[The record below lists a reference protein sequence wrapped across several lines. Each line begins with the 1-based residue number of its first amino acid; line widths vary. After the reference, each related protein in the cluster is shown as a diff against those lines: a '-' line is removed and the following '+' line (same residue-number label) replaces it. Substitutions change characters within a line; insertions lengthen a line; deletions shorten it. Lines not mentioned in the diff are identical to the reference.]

1 MVDEHMDHRNRLPLT
16 LEADVIVVGAG
27 PSGVS
32 AALTA
37 AQAGAQVLLV
47 DEHSKPG
54 GTLDHAGLH
63 TICGLYLPDRS
74 KAIHVSDRARMWA
87 QAIGNEPQRI
97 GRVHVLPINPGQ
109 FSQTVLKMLA
119 ARPTI
124 RTTFNTRLQPGD
136 HLAFRS
142 LIDATGQAHI
152 LNMAGLPTIPTE
164 PTCPG
169 VGFCIGGIDNREP
182 WSSLQILRQLTLSGR
197 KFLPS
202 FLPWTKKADEVRGVI
217 NLPPDFH
224 AEEPARLA
232 EYANECLRIMLD
244 DLRKTFAAFKS
255 ARLEW
260 SGIKVGL
267 RSGRVLAGFLRLD
280 EEMLRKEDNTGH
292 PNIRGFWPVEWW
304 RDLRGPRF
312 IYPHPSGYAIP
323 DECLRASHSPS
334 IYTAGMSLSSS
345 SLGQAAARVAGV
357 CIETGHRA
365 GELATQDARQQIS
378 NRLVLKRAI
387 ST

>member
-1 MVDEHMDHRNRLPLT
+1 MHPRNRQPLT
-16 LEADVIVVGAG
+16 FESDVIVVGAG

-47 DEHSKPG
+47 DEHAKPG
-54 GTLDHAGLH
+54 GILDHAGLH

-74 KAIHVSDRARMWA
+74 KATHVSDRARMWA
-87 QAIGNEPQRI
+87 QAIGNNPVRI

-109 FSQTVLKMLA
+109 FSETASKMLA
-119 ARPTI
+119 AQPAI
-124 RTTFNTRLQPGD
+124 RTSFNTRLQSGD
-136 HLAFRS
+136 HLWFRS
-142 LIDATGQAHI
+142 LIDATGQANI
-152 LNMAGLPTIPTE
+152 LHMAGLSTMPTE

-169 VGFCIGGIDNREP
+169 IGFCIGGIDKRKA
-182 WSSLQILRQLTLSGR
+182 WSSLQIVRRLTLAGR

-202 FLPWTKKADEVRGVI
+202 FLPWTQEADAVRGVM

-232 EYANECLRIMLD
+232 EYARECLRIMLD
-244 DLRKTFAAFKS
+244 DLRKACAAFKS

-260 SGIKVGL
+260 SGKKVGL
-267 RSGRVLAGFLRLD
+267 RSGRVLAGFSRLD
-280 EEMLRKEDNTGH
+280 EELLRKDNTGH
-292 PNIRGFWPVEWW
+292 PTIRGFWPVEWW

-312 IYPHPSGYAIP
+312 IYPHPKGYAIP
-323 DECLRASHSPS
+323 DECLRASHAPS

-365 GELATQDARQQIS
+365 GELAAQDARRSAS
-378 NRLVLKRAI
+378 NSLLLKQAI
-387 ST
+387 PT